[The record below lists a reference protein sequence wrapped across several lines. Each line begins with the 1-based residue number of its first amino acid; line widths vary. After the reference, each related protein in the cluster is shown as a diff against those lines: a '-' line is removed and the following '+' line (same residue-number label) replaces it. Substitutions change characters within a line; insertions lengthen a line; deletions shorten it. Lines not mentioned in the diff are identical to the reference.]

1 MLYCPKR
8 KALVYNKRKVQEK
21 WDLQKKYVVG
31 LDYGT
36 LSGRAVVVDCE
47 NGEVLASSVKNYA
60 HGVMSEELPTGKKL
74 PGGDWALEAP
84 EDYIDVLVST
94 VTDAVEKSGIM
105 KENIIGIGMDFTSC
119 TILPTDKNN
128 KPLCSTEKFKNEPHA
143 YVKLWKH
150 HGAQQQADRITELLE
165 KRGEINK
172 PQYGGKISSELML
185 PKILQIAE
193 EAPEVYQA
201 ADQILE
207 AGDWLT
213 QCMTGGRKRSADLA
227 GYKAMWNPETG
238 YPPRDLLEEL
248 NPMLT
253 DLIEDKLGEDI
264 AMSGEAV
271 GNLNK
276 EWAEKLNLPEGIPVA
291 ATLIDSHAGIP
302 GSGVVRPD
310 QLMLVVG
317 TSSVMLSPS
326 PTECCKEGV
335 VSGVKGAI
343 VPGNFVLESG
353 IAAVGDMFG
362 WFVDHMTSEEY
373 AEKAKEE
380 DRNLHVYLTE
390 KASELKPGESGV
402 VALDWWN
409 GNKTPYVDGRLSGV
423 LVGCTL
429 NTRPEE
435 IYRAL
440 IEATA
445 FGTRK
450 IIDLYEEVNPAI
462 HTIIASGGIAEKNPL
477 LMQIYADVLN
487 CEIKLSATDQTA
499 ALGSAVCAA
508 VAAGRKYGGYESV
521 EASVGCM
528 SHLKDLTYHPIE
540 ENVKRYN
547 ELFDIYCELVDMF
560 SPEKSSVMIR
570 L

>member
-8 KALVYNKRKVQEK
+8 KALVYNKRKVQEE
-21 WDLQKKYVVG
+21 W
-31 LDYGT
+31 
-36 LSGRAVVVDCE
+36 
-47 NGEVLASSVKNYA
+47 
-60 HGVMSEELPTGKKL
+60 
-74 PGGDWALEAP
+74 
-84 EDYIDVLVST
+84 
-94 VTDAVEKSGIM
+94 
-105 KENIIGIGMDFTSC
+105 DFTSC

-253 DLIEDKLGEDI
+253 DLIEGKLGEDI

-390 KASELKPGESGV
+390 KASELKRVKAE
-402 VALDWWN
+402 LWHL
-409 GNKTPYVDGRLSGV
+409 T
-423 LVGCTL
+423 
-429 NTRPEE
+429 
-435 IYRAL
+435 
-440 IEATA
+440 
-445 FGTRK
+445 
-450 IIDLYEEVNPAI
+450 
-462 HTIIASGGIAEKNPL
+462 GGMETKHH
-477 LMQIYADVLN
+477 M
-487 CEIKLSATDQTA
+487 
-499 ALGSAVCAA
+499 
-508 VAAGRKYGGYESV
+508 
-521 EASVGCM
+521 
-528 SHLKDLTYHPIE
+528 
-540 ENVKRYN
+540 
-547 ELFDIYCELVDMF
+547 
-560 SPEKSSVMIR
+560 
-570 L
+570 

>member
-1 MLYCPKR
+1 MTQCTNIK
-8 KALVYNKRKVQEK
+8 NEEE
-21 WDLQKKYVVG
+21 WDLQKKYVIG

-47 NGEVLASSVKNYA
+47 NGEVLSSSVKNYA

-74 PGGDWALEAP
+74 PAGDWALEAP
-84 EDYIDVLVST
+84 EDYIDVLVTT
-94 VTDAVEKSGIM
+94 VTDAVKKSGVA
-105 KENIIGIGMDFTSC
+105 KEDIIGMGMDFTSC
-119 TILPTDKNN
+119 TILPIDKDMR
-128 KPLCSTEKFKNEPHA
+128 PLCSAEEFKDEPHA

-150 HGAQQQADRITELLE
+150 HGAQPQADRITELLE

-185 PKILQIAE
+185 PKILQIVE

-213 QCMTGGRKRSADLA
+213 QCMTGSKRRSADLA
-227 GYKAMWNPETG
+227 GYKAMWNLETG
-238 YPPRDLLEEL
+238 YPPKDFLEEL
-248 NPMLT
+248 NPMLK
-253 DLIEDKLGEDI
+253 DLVAEKLSEDI
-264 AMSGEAV
+264 ALAGEVV

-302 GSGVVRPD
+302 GSGVIRPD

-326 PTECCKEGV
+326 PAECCKEGA
-335 VSGVKGAI
+335 VSGARGAI

-373 AEKAKEE
+373 AERAKEE
-380 DRNLHVYLTE
+380 GKNLHVYLTE
-390 KASELKPGESGV
+390 KASELKPGESGI

-450 IIDLYEEVNPAI
+450 IIELYKEANPAI

-477 LMQIYADVLN
+477 LMQIYADVLD

-499 ALGSAVCAA
+499 ALGSAVYAA
-508 VAAGRKYGGYESV
+508 VAAGTECGGYASV
-521 EASVGCM
+521 EETANHM
-528 SHLKDLTYHPIE
+528 SHLKDLTYRPIE
-540 ENVKRYN
+540 ANVERYN
-547 ELFDIYCELVDMF
+547 ELFGIYCELVDLF
-560 SPEKSSVMIR
+560 DPEKTSVMTR
-570 L
+570 LSSFFHE